1 MVPALLVAG
10 FWAAVSPLWA
20 GGTFYNDRDGANAIF
35 GQPGG
40 NTPFP
45 PANHFDYPVPIGMGA
60 RPEGMAE
67 AFTALSDELS
77 AIWWNPAGL
86 VQMDKNEIQWMG
98 GDRESDMPYTGFFA
112 ANYMLQNRMNF
123 GLSYMR
129 PYHDLGAIP
138 DVNAGQWNAAPG
150 APGFT
155 KWTGTGAPNLNIPGS
170 GVEKFTDITD
180 TSVQDFLKKLYRA
193 YINPAYQE
201 DVLAFTY
208 ASPLSPDN
216 YLSMGI
222 NVKYYMTDPD
232 YEVDG
237 QQLND
242 ITGYGVDLGFLYRYP
257 MHKWGREFA
266 VGLDLRDV
274 ASQIRF
280 NNNPGAG
287 EERGLPQIATLGFAW
302 KTNEYITRSDMNL
315 TMDFMYINDPSFDD
329 NANRRLNLG
338 GEMWFFKHRLSPRLG
353 YSLFFNRQL
362 SRPTAGLSF
371 RTLQLPDK
379 TAMGLDYAFL
389 FPADNETTA
398 EHWFSL
404 NFWWGGI
411 RKSVPL
417 PEVSVTVD
425 PPIFA
430 PKRGET
436 ATFTMKADSPNGIDR
451 WSLSIIDRNNIVVKT
466 YQDRGEAPSQIVWGG
481 EDKLYRLLPDGEYTF
496 LFTATD
502 HEGSSSSTPVQTL
515 KLYTP
520 REPDKEYGQ
529 IENLR
534 KLIRAQDDKEEAGDQ
549 AVRAGAM
556 KDLQALLG
564 KKNANQDLPAVAK
577 EAYMPYVTPPADVNA
592 EKAKAGS
599 FGYPSVNAVPYPQT
613 KVVTASDGKKVY
625 TVQYTSAT
633 DNPREILS
641 DMAQVVRSAAQEAG
655 LSVSRY
661 DITAAYGSRQLRVV
675 ASADAGVSLAN
686 GHITTAQFLGHSA
699 VTLDGDPLSPNY

>member
-1 MVPALLVAG
+1 MAGLLAVAPSTLR
-10 FWAAVSPLWA
+10 AAPIES
-20 GGTFYNDRDGANAIF
+20 DRDGANAIW
-35 GQPGG
+35 G
-40 NTPFP
+40 NNSSGTAPFP

-67 AFTALSDELS
+67 AFTALADELS

-86 VQMDKNEIQWMG
+86 VQMEKNEIQWMG
-98 GDRESDMPYTGFFA
+98 GDRVNDMPYTSFFA

-129 PYHDLGAIP
+129 PYHDVGAIP
-138 DVNAGQWNAAPG
+138 NVNAGTYAPATG
-150 APGFT
+150 FTGFT
-155 KWTGTGAPNLNIPGS
+155 KWTGTGTPTLTIPGGAGNVVAFNS
-170 GVEKFTDITD
+170 IQD
-180 TSVQDFLKKLYRA
+180 TAIQDFLKKLYRT
-193 YINPAYQE
+193 YINPAFQE

-232 YEVDG
+232 YQADG

-280 NNNPGAG
+280 NDNPGAG

-329 NANRRLNLG
+329 NADRRLNLG

-353 YSLFFNRQL
+353 YSLFFNREL

-389 FPADNETTA
+389 FPADNETTP

-451 WSLSIIDRNNIVVKT
+451 WALSIIDRNNIVVKT

-534 KLIRAQDDKEEAGDQ
+534 KLIRAQDDQEEAGDQ
-549 AVRAGAM
+549 AVRSAAM
-556 KDLQALLG
+556 QDLQALLG

-577 EAYMPYVTPPADVNA
+577 QPYMMYVTPPVDVAAD
-592 EKAKAGS
+592 KAKAGS

-613 KVVTASDGKKVY
+613 KVVTAPDGKKVY
-625 TVQYTSAT
+625 TVQYTSTT
-633 DNPREILS
+633 DNPRQILG
-641 DMAQVVRSAAQEAG
+641 DMAQVVRTAAQDAG
-655 LSVSRY
+655 LAVARY
-661 DITAAYGSRQLRVV
+661 DITAAYGSRQLRLV

>member
-1 MVPALLVAG
+1 MVAG
-10 FWAAVSPLWA
+10 LIAMAPSARAFQISS
-20 GGTFYNDRDGANAIF
+20 DRDGANAIF
-35 GQPGG
+35 GTQGQ
-40 NTPFP
+40 TSPFP

-60 RPEGMAE
+60 RAEGMAE
-67 AFTALSDELS
+67 AFTALSDDLS

-98 GDRESDMPYTGFFA
+98 GDRVNDMPYTAFFA

-123 GLSYMR
+123 GLSFMR
-129 PYHDLGAIP
+129 PYHDTGAIP
-138 DVNAGQWNAAPG
+138 NVNAGTYTGLPG
-150 APGFT
+150 TPGWT
-155 KWTGTGAPNLNIPGS
+155 KLPPGGLGGAGAGAITIGTS
-170 GVEKFTDITD
+170 GVTPFTSLSD
-180 TSVQDFLKKLYRA
+180 TAVQDFLTKLYRT
-193 YINPAYQE
+193 YINPAFQE

-216 YLSMGI
+216 NLSLGI

-232 YEVDG
+232 YQADG

-287 EERGLPQIATLGFAW
+287 QERGLPQIATLGFAW

-329 NANRRLNLG
+329 NADRRLNMG

-353 YSLFFNRQL
+353 YSMFFNREM

-379 TAMGLDYAFL
+379 TAMGLDYAYL

-404 NFWWGGI
+404 HFWWGGI
-411 RKSVPL
+411 RKAVPL
-417 PEVSVTVD
+417 PDVSVTVD

-436 ATFTMKADSPNGIDR
+436 VTFTMKADSPNGIDR
-451 WSLSIIDRNNIVVKT
+451 WALSIIDRNNVVVKT
-466 YQDRGEAPSQIVWGG
+466 YQDRGEAASQIVWGG

-515 KLYTP
+515 KIYTP
-520 REPDKEYGQ
+520 KEPEKEFGQ

-549 AVRAGAM
+549 ATRSGSLQ
-556 KDLQALLG
+556 DLQALLG
-564 KKNANQDLPAVAK
+564 RKNANQALPPVATQ
-577 EAYMPYVTPPADVNA
+577 AYMQYVTPPVDENA
-592 EKAKAGS
+592 ERAKAGS
-599 FGYPSVNAVPYPQT
+599 FGYPSVNAVPYPKT
-613 KVVTASDGKKVY
+613 TMVTAADGKKVY
-625 TVQYTSAT
+625 TVEYTSVT
-633 DNPREILS
+633 DNPRQMLK
-641 DMAQVVRSAAQEAG
+641 DMADVVRVAAQDAG
-655 LSVSRY
+655 LSVARY
-661 DITAAYGSRQLRVV
+661 DITALYGSRQLRLV
-675 ASADAGVSLAN
+675 APATAGISLTR
-686 GHITTAQFLGHSA
+686 GLITSAQFLENSS
-699 VTLDGDPLSPNY
+699 VTMDGDPLNPNYR